1 MAIHPYPAE
10 LETSLTTRDGR
21 KLRVRPIRPEDAAAE
36 QAFVSGLSEET
47 RYRRF
52 MHHLHELTPQMLAR
66 FTQVD
71 YDREL
76 ALVALAATPQGE
88 NIVGVARY
96 VTTPDAETAEF
107 AVVVADE
114 LQGKGTGHGLMRL
127 LVNAARKRGLK
138 RLIGYVLAVNAPM
151 LKLMA
156 AMGFELR
163 PDPGDRE
170 QVIVTLDFD
179 VPRASTGAEKKKAA

>member
-1 MAIHPYPAE
+1 
-10 LETSLTTRDGR
+10 
-21 KLRVRPIRPEDAAAE
+21 
-36 QAFVSGLSEET
+36 
-47 RYRRF
+47 
-52 MHHLHELTPQMLAR
+52 MLAR

-76 ALVALAATPQGE
+76 ALVALAATPRGT

-156 AMGFELR
+156 AMGFEVR

-179 VPRASTGAEKKKAA
+179 VPRASAGAEKKKAA

>member
-10 LETSLTTRDGR
+10 LETTLTTRDGR

-156 AMGFELR
+156 AMGFEVR